1 MGVAESEQQGRVR
14 YDATDRQALTIVTAI
29 RSLTNE
35 LEARRAQLAKA
46 GRTVTGAALRRRLT
60 NDIDRLTNLVD
71 LAGSIPR
78 TTLHPHTRLTLDTT
92 LDALK
97 RNLSRCGRALAMDRI
112 RSLRALSEALARRH
126 EVPVGKSHLLRP
138 QFMRCVSYLTIL
150 VDGLTAED
158 MEDVKTTATAIND
171 LISAEHFR
179 GMIASFGNDTD
190 LPLIDV
196 AALDFPVLPEETAAP
211 VAVDSFE
218 QVFQGALGA
227 A

>member
-1 MGVAESEQQGRVR
+1 MPDREQQGRVR
-14 YDATDRQALTIVTAI
+14 YDAADRQALTIVTAI
-29 RSLTNE
+29 RSLTAE
-35 LEARRAQLAKA
+35 LEARRGQLAKA
-46 GRTVTGAALRRRLT
+46 GRSVAAATLRRRLT
-60 NDIDRLTNLVD
+60 SDIDRLTNLVD

-92 LDALK
+92 LDALR

-112 RSLRALSEALARRH
+112 RSLRSLSETLARRH

-158 MEDVKTTATAIND
+158 LEDLKTTAAAIND
-171 LISAEHFR
+171 LISAERFR
-179 GMIASFGNDTD
+179 GMISSFAGDDD
-190 LPLIDV
+190 LPLIDI
-196 AALDFPVLPEETAAP
+196 AALDFPLLSPEAAAP
-211 VAVDSFE
+211 AVADSFE
-218 QVFQGALGA
+218 QVMRGALGA

>member
-1 MGVAESEQQGRVR
+1 MSESEQQGRVR
-14 YDATDRQALTIVTAI
+14 YDAADRQALTIVTAI
-29 RSLTNE
+29 RSLTTE
-35 LEARRAQLAKA
+35 LETRRVQLAKA
-46 GRTVTGAALRRRLT
+46 GRTVAGAALRRRLT

-92 LDALK
+92 LEALR
-97 RNLSRCGRALAMDRI
+97 RNLSRCGRALAMDRV
-112 RSLRALSEALARRH
+112 RSLRSLSETLASRR

-138 QFMRCVSYLTIL
+138 QFMRCVTYLTIL

-158 MEDVKTTATAIND
+158 LEDLKTTATAIND
-171 LISAEHFR
+171 LIAAERFR
-179 GMIASFGNDTD
+179 GLIASFGDDHD

-196 AALDFPVLPEETAAP
+196 AGLSFPIVAP
-211 VAVDSFE
+211 DDGGPADTFE
-218 QVFQGALGA
+218 AIMRGAALGA